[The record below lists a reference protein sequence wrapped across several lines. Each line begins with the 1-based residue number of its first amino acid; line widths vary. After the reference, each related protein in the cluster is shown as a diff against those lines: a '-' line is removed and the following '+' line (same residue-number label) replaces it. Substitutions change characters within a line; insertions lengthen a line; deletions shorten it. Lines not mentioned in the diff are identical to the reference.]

1 MYNGEIVKLS
11 GKVSNQVD
19 LSIGFYKYVEKFTV
33 NIYLE
38 QIFVRRCRAQL
49 VKLLFFLS
57 GTLRKVRACP

>member
-19 LSIGFYKYVEKFTV
+19 LSISFYKYVEKFTV

-49 VKLLFFLS
+49 VKLLFLLS
-57 GTLRKVRACP
+57 GALRKVRACP